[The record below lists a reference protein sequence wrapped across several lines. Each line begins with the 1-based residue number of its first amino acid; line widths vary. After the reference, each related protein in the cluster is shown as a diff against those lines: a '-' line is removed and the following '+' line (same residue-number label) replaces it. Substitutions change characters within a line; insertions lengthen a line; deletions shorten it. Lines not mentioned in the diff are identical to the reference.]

1 MEEPSVTEPGWMPF
15 TSLVSDS
22 AESSESGLHTASV
35 VWQSKAYSENQ
46 RRWPGSLWREF
57 RLLLHS
63 GFWFIELFLLP
74 LGEHWQLFHN

>member
-15 TSLVSDS
+15 TSLVSY
-22 AESSESGLHTASV
+22 
-35 VWQSKAYSENQ
+35 VWQTKAYSENQ

-63 GFWFIELFLLP
+63 GFYQHAEDAWFIELFLLP